1 MSATGE
7 AIDLATFRELQETT
21 GAEFAAELVDTFL
34 EEAPTILE
42 DLRSAFAAG
51 DAERF
56 KRAAHSLKSNANTF
70 GALGFGAKARELEL
84 AGLARVLEAKD
95 DPVAALA
102 NEYSR
107 VAAALAELRN
117 A

>member
-1 MSATGE
+1 MADGI
-7 AIDLATFRELQETT
+7 IDLATFRQLQETT
-21 GAEFAAELVDTFL
+21 GAEFVSELVGAFL
-34 EEAPTILE
+34 EEAPGILE
-42 DLRSAFAAG
+42 DLRTAFAAR

-70 GALGFGAKARELEL
+70 GATGFGTMARELEL
-84 AGLARVLEAKD
+84 AGLARVLESKG

-102 NEYSR
+102 VEYSR
-107 VAAALAELRN
+107 VATALSELRD

>member
-1 MSATGE
+1 MADGI
-7 AIDLATFRELQETT
+7 IDLATFRALQETT
-21 GAEFAAELVDTFL
+21 GAEFVSELVSAFL

-42 DLRSAFAAG
+42 DLRSAFDAR

-84 AGLARVLEAKD
+84 AGLARVLEAKG
-95 DPVAALA
+95 DPVVALA
-102 NEYSR
+102 DEYQR
-107 VAAALAELRN
+107 VATALSELSH